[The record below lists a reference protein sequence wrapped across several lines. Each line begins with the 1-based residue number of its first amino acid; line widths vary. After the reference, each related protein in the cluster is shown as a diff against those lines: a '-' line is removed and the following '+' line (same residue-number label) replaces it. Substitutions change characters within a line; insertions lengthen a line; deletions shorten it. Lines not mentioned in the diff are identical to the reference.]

1 MKSSKLR
8 KITREFNR
16 YRAPE
21 CIAKT
26 LKNEEDKLLI
36 LFSGTFSFSCC
47 FDEHFEDY
55 RRMLKDANENYKI
68 EKVIKERN
76 SFIVL
81 YQKLSNTACNSL

>member
-8 KITREFNR
+8 KITKEFNR

-21 CIAKT
+21 CIART
-26 LKNEEDKLLI
+26 LKNEKNKLLI

-68 EKVIKERN
+68 KKVIKEKN

-81 YQKLSNTACNSL
+81 YEKLSDTVCDSL